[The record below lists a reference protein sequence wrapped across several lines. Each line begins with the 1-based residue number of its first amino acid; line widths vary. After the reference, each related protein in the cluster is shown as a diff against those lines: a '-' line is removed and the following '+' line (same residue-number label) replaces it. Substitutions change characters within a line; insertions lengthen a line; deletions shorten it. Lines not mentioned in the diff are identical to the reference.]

1 MNSTRNLN
9 SSAKTMTSK
18 IFVLAV
24 SLVLIIA
31 LGVAQAQAKATT
43 YTQNVIVPIDLVVFV
58 PCAAQG
64 AGEFVQLSGPL
75 HILFTTRIDDRGG
88 YHSKF
93 QNQPQGVS
101 GIGETTGDKYQ
112 AVGETSGTFNG
123 KVGFEQT
130 YVNNFKIVGQGP
142 GNNFMIH
149 ETFHV
154 TVNPNGT
161 LTAFHDQ
168 LSIDCHIPPSYP
180 NSYPNYP

>member
-1 MNSTRNLN
+1 MNNTRNLN
-9 SSAKTMTSK
+9 SFAKAMTSK

-43 YTQNVIVPIDLVVFV
+43 YTQDVKVPIDLFVFV

-64 AGEFVQLSGPL
+64 AGEFVQVSGPL
-75 HILFTTRIDDRGG
+75 HVLFTTTIDDRGG
-88 YHSKF
+88 FHSKF
-93 QNQPQGVS
+93 HNQPQGVS
-101 GIGETTGDKYQ
+101 GTGETTGDKYNATGVTQ
-112 AVGETSGTFNG
+112 GTFNG
-123 KVGFEQT
+123 TVGSEETF
-130 YVNNFKIVGQGP
+130 VNNFKIVGQGP

-154 TVNPNGT
+154 TVNANGA
-161 LTAFHDQ
+161 LTAFVDQ
-168 LSIDCHIPPSYP
+168 TSIVCNIPSYP